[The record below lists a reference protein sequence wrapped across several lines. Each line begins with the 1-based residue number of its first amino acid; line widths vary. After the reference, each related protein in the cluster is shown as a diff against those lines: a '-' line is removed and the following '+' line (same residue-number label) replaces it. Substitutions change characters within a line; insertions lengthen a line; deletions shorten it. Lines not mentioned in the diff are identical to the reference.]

1 MLLKLYIHEQLY
13 IFKEQVSV
21 AASVRVNKLKQTIQ
35 VKNKNHLRQQLI
47 TCVLL

>member
-21 AASVRVNKLKQTIQ
+21 VASVRMKKFKETTGQ
-35 VKNKNHLRQQLI
+35 K
-47 TCVLL
+47 